1 MEAGFQF
8 EWLSFITSSV
18 RAWVPATI
26 LSFVD
31 FVFEHDKSPC
41 LRDVFALMQ
50 TNQSIHCKKSL
61 WIQVCCNGHPF
72 CSLGKRLEWLTR
84 ERTAFGFRFWKI
96 PVHRREEGMVVGV
109 AQSVLV
115 GVSAQSQ
122 ESSLK
127 HSNLQRFI
135 PCDILL
141 LTGSHFLDYTTS
153 PNGAMNL
160 QQALK
165 TWTSRDISD
174 PKMASTMVISSSLC
188 SSFTFYNWK

>member
-1 MEAGFQF
+1 MAT
-8 EWLSFITSSV
+8 LS
-18 RAWVPATI
+18 AHWEKD
-26 LSFVD
+26 L
-31 FVFEHDKSPC
+31 
-41 LRDVFALMQ
+41 
-50 TNQSIHCKKSL
+50 
-61 WIQVCCNGHPF
+61 NG
-72 CSLGKRLEWLTR
+72 SQEKGLLL
-84 ERTAFGFRFWKI
+84 AFGFWKI

-135 PCDILL
+135 PRDILL

-165 TWTSRDISD
+165 T
-174 PKMASTMVISSSLC
+174 
-188 SSFTFYNWK
+188 